1 MMIRMKRVNSKINM
15 DRYYSVQLTMGL
27 FGDYGME
34 RHWGR
39 NGTWGRFRLDWFQTE
54 NEAEIAL
61 SKLVKEKL
69 MKGYVMRHA
78 PQDPFQQ
85 SA

>member
-1 MMIRMKRVNSKINM
+1 MMIRMRRVNPEKNM
-15 DRYYSVQLTMGL
+15 DRYYSVQLTQGL

-39 NGTWGRFRLDWFQTE
+39 NGTWGRFRLDWFQSE
-54 NEAEIAL
+54 SDAEVAL

-69 MKGYVMRHA
+69 TKGYVMRNA
-78 PQDPFQQ
+78 PQDP
-85 SA
+85 SIHSP